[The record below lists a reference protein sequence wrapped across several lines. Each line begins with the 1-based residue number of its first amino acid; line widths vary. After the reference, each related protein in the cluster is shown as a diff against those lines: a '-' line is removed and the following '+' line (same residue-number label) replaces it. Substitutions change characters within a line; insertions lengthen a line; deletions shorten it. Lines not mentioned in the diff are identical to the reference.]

1 MCGIAGF
8 MTVDGTSPS
17 DGLLESFAKSLAHR
31 GPDGV
36 GRFREKN
43 VAIVQTRLA
52 IIDLETGEQPITE
65 PDGRVIAANGEIY
78 NFVELRA
85 SLPDV
90 ALKTG
95 SDCEPPLHLYA
106 RKGLAFVDDLRGMYA
121 ISIYDSEKDRLIL
134 SRDPFGIK
142 PLYYSETPRGFAFA
156 SEPQALIAAG
166 LVKAEVR
173 SQSRDAYMQ
182 LQFTTGRHT
191 IFEGIKRVLPGETL
205 IVKRGL
211 VVDHHMKL
219 ALQAGAPKPMCEADA
234 MAKMEKALIDSVKV
248 HQRSDVPYGLFL
260 SGGID
265 SSVLLS
271 LMAELND
278 NPIKA
283 FTAGFSGTDVAD
295 EREHARMLA
304 KKVGAEHTEVEFD
317 ENDFITLLP
326 QIAEAIDDPIA
337 DYAVLPTFKLARE
350 AKKQV
355 KVVLSGEGGDELLG
369 GYSRYRGYRR
379 PWPLR
384 KEMRNTGTFDSLGV
398 FKKDLG
404 KEWRH
409 GIEVAE
415 NYVQKFGWSRLQ
427 RAQAIDC
434 IDWLPHDLLIKL
446 DRCLMANGV
455 EGRTPFLDPVVADAV
470 FHLPD
475 DLKIRNKRGKFLL
488 RKWLDKRLPEAK
500 AFSKKRGFT
509 VPVGHWISTHGAQLG
524 PLVAYQAGIEE
535 ICDKNVVITLFMTEG
550 KKEGF
555 AAWTLLFY
563 ALWHQRHILGLK
575 CDGDIFDALSMK

>member
-8 MTVDGTSPS
+8 MSVDGTSPS
-17 DGLLESFAKSLAHR
+17 DGMLDSFAKSLAHR

-43 VAIVQTRLA
+43 VALVQTRLA
-52 IIDLETGEQPITE
+52 IIDLETGEQPIIG
-65 PDGRVIAANGEIY
+65 PDGRVISANGEIY

-90 ALKTG
+90 VMKTG

-134 SRDPFGIK
+134 TRDPFGIK
-142 PLYYSETPRGFAFA
+142 QLYYAETARGFAFA
-156 SEPQALIAAG
+156 SEPQALIAAK
-166 LVKAEVR
+166 LVEPEVR
-173 SQSRDAYMQ
+173 SRSRDAYMQ

-205 IVKRGL
+205 IIERGL
-211 VVDHHMKL
+211 VVNHHMKL
-219 ALQAGAPKPMCEADA
+219 ALQGHGPENINEADA
-234 MAKMEKALIDSVKV
+234 MDRMEKALIDSVKV
-248 HQRSDVPYGLFL
+248 HQRADVPFGLFL

-271 LMAELND
+271 LMAELNER
-278 NPIKA
+278 PVKA
-283 FTAGFSGTDVAD
+283 FTAGFSGTDVSD

-304 KKVGAEHTEVEFD
+304 KKVGADHTEVEFD
-317 ENDFITLLP
+317 ENDFLTLLP
-326 QIAEAIDDPIA
+326 QIAEAVDDPIA

-369 GYSRYRGYRR
+369 GYSRYRGYSR
-379 PWPLR
+379 PWPFR
-384 KEMRNTGTFDSLGV
+384 KGMRKSGTFDNLGI
-398 FKKDLG
+398 FKKSINKD
-404 KEWRH
+404 WRK
-409 GIEVAE
+409 GIEISE
-415 NYVQKFGWSRLQ
+415 KFVQKFGWTRLQ
-427 RAQAIDC
+427 RAQGIDC

-455 EGRTPFLDPVVADAV
+455 EGRTPFLDPVVAKAV

-475 DLKIRNKRGKFLL
+475 HMKVNNNHGKYIL
-488 RKWLDKRLPEAK
+488 RQWLNKRLPEAK
-500 AFSKKRGFT
+500 PFSKKRGFT
-509 VPVGHWISTHGAQLG
+509 VPVGHWIAQHGAQLG
-524 PLVAYQAGIEE
+524 PMVAYQAGIEE
-535 ICDKNVVITLFMTEG
+535 ICDKNAVITLFMTEG

>member
-1 MCGIAGF
+1 
-8 MTVDGTSPS
+8 
-17 DGLLESFAKSLAHR
+17 
-31 GPDGV
+31 
-36 GRFREKN
+36 
-43 VAIVQTRLA
+43 
-52 IIDLETGEQPITE
+52 
-65 PDGRVIAANGEIY
+65 
-78 NFVELRA
+78 
-85 SLPDV
+85 
-90 ALKTG
+90 
-95 SDCEPPLHLYA
+95 
-106 RKGLAFVDDLRGMYA
+106 
-121 ISIYDSEKDRLIL
+121 
-134 SRDPFGIK
+134 
-142 PLYYSETPRGFAFA
+142 
-156 SEPQALIAAG
+156 
-166 LVKAEVR
+166 
-173 SQSRDAYMQ
+173 